1 MKHLP
6 FVLAPMALALSL
18 PVLADD
24 AERSPAEIVITA
36 SRSDNRP
43 TAQLTRT
50 ITRAQIE
57 RSTASTVADL
67 LRQTPGVQVRQL
79 FGSAGSEAVID
90 LGGFGATASLNTLI
104 LVDGRRLNDV
114 DLSAA
119 DLGGLALDAI
129 ERIEILPASGGVLYG
144 DGAVGGAINI
154 VTRNTRDNRVTL
166 KAGVGSYG
174 TREARVLGSYSK
186 DRISGNLTLGSVD
199 SDGYRANNAVRRR
212 DAGGKLAY
220 AADAD
225 NEFYINA
232 LVSQQDT
239 RLPGVRNVNPALG
252 VDQLHTDPRG
262 SGTRNDYA
270 NENRAQGVLG
280 WRRQLGAGTQLIVEG
295 GHRFKQ
301 QKSFFDDYQFGG
313 AFASY
318 IDTTL
323 HTDSLT
329 PRIEMR
335 RQLGLVDSFTQGG
348 IDLYRT
354 HYESQRAQRSGVAPI
369 HRINMQANS
378 SNLYLQQ
385 TFSADRN
392 KLTLG
397 ARELRSITRA
407 RDLYDATAPGAFDS
421 AAPDLKHPQ
430 RAGIYEIAVSREFSD
445 TLEAGVA
452 FARSARLATVD
463 EMFQFNAAFL
473 RTFSPLKV
481 QTGRNHSAYANL
493 KTRFGELRASVYL
506 NELENEI
513 YFNPATFSNINLD
526 PTRHQGGNLSWRQ
539 PIGQA
544 TTLQLQTSYQDA
556 SFRGGANQ
564 GRKIPLIARS
574 IHGITLDHQLG
585 QRWLLS
591 AASTYT
597 GSRYFDNDGSNSFGQ
612 KIPGY
617 FRTDLRARYTYKDWQ
632 VTAAVNNVG
641 NVRDAVDYAVRS
653 AAAPGVYNAYP
664 LPGRNVM
671 LSASYSF

>member
-1 MKHLP
+1 MKNLP
-6 FVLAPMALALSL
+6 FALAPMALALSL
-18 PVLADD
+18 PILAD
-24 AERSPAEIVITA
+24 ERAPTEIVITA
-36 SRSDNRP
+36 SRSDSRP
-43 TAQLTRT
+43 TAQLTQT

-67 LRQTPGVQVRQL
+67 LRQTAGLQVRQL

-154 VTRNTRDNRVTL
+154 VTRNARENRVTL
-166 KAGVGSYG
+166 KVGGGSYG
-174 TREARVLGSYSK
+174 TRETRLLGSYSK
-186 DRISGNLTLGSVD
+186 DRLSGNITLGSVD

-220 AADAD
+220 SADRD

-232 LVSQQDT
+232 LASQQDS
-239 RLPGVRNVNPALG
+239 RLPGVRVVAPLLG
-252 VDQLHTDPRG
+252 VDQLHDDPRG
-262 SGTRNDYA
+262 TGTANDYA

-280 WRRQLGAGTQLIVEG
+280 WRRQLGDGTQLIVEA

-301 QKSFFDDYQFGG
+301 QKSFFDDYLFGG
-313 AFASY
+313 FFASY

-329 PRIEMR
+329 PRIEAR
-335 RQLGLVDSFTQGG
+335 RQFGRVDSFTQGG

-354 HYESQRAQRSGVAPI
+354 QYESQRAQSSGAAPI
-369 HRINMQANS
+369 HRITMQSNN

-397 ARELRSITRA
+397 ARELRSSTRA
-407 RDLYDATAPGAFDS
+407 RDVYDATAPGAFDS
-421 AAPDLKHPQ
+421 AAPDLRHPQ
-430 RAGIYEIAVSREFSD
+430 RAGIYELAVSREFSD
-445 TLEAGVA
+445 TLEAGAA
-452 FARSARLATVD
+452 FARSARLGTVD
-463 EMFQFNAAFL
+463 EMFQYDALFL

-481 QTGRNHSAYANL
+481 QTGRNYSTYANL
-493 KTRFGELRASVYL
+493 KTTLGELRASLYY

-513 YFNPATFSNINLD
+513 YFDPATFSNVNLD
-526 PTRHQGGNLSWRQ
+526 PTRHKGGNLSWRQ
-539 PIGQA
+539 SIGRA

-556 SFRGGANQ
+556 SFREGANQ
-564 GRKIPLIARS
+564 GRKIPLIARNV
-574 IHGITLDHQLG
+574 HGITLDHQLG
-585 QRWLLS
+585 RHWLLS
-591 AASTYT
+591 VASTYT

-617 FRTDLRARYTYKDWQ
+617 IRTDLRARYAYKAWQ
-632 VTAAVNNVG
+632 VTAAINNVG

-653 AAAPGVYNAYP
+653 AALPGTYNAYP

-671 LSASYSF
+671 LSLSYSF